1 VLGNKT
7 TIEKN
12 KPMKHFFPLLAA
24 LLLTASTFAQVGIGT
39 TTPEESAVLDI
50 YSASKAL
57 LVTRVANTAAIT
69 TPIKGMIVYSNAENK
84 FKIYQ
89 TVSGTDMWVDM
100 FV

>member
-1 VLGNKT
+1 MRK
-7 TIEKN
+7 I
-12 KPMKHFFPLLAA
+12 LLCAA
-24 LLLTASTFAQVGIGT
+24 FIAASFTSIAQVGIGT

-57 LVTRVANTAAIT
+57 LATRVANTAAIT

-89 TVSGTDMWVDM
+89 TVNGIDKWVDM
-100 FV
+100 FA

>member
-1 VLGNKT
+1 
-7 TIEKN
+7 
-12 KPMKHFFPLLAA
+12 MKQFFTLLVAV
-24 LLLTASTFAQVGIGT
+24 LLTVTTFAQVGIGT

>member
-1 VLGNKT
+1 
-7 TIEKN
+7 
-12 KPMKHFFPLLAA
+12 MKKLLLCAA
-24 LLLTASTFAQVGIGT
+24 LIAASFTSSAQVGIGT

-57 LVTRVANTAAIT
+57 LATRVANTAAIT

-89 TVSGTDMWVDM
+89 TVNGIDKWVDM
-100 FV
+100 FA

>member
-1 VLGNKT
+1 
-7 TIEKN
+7 
-12 KPMKHFFPLLAA
+12 MKQIFTFLAA
-24 LLLTASTFAQVGIGT
+24 VLVTASTFAQVGIGT

>member
-1 VLGNKT
+1 
-7 TIEKN
+7 
-12 KPMKHFFPLLAA
+12 MKQFFTLLVAV
-24 LLLTASTFAQVGIGT
+24 LLTVTTFAQVGIGT

-50 YSASKAL
+50 SSDSKAL